1 MVWTGVFT
9 LGFAGYELLITDVLN
24 ARVQEAAREEF
35 VQSLASAVVEPPV
48 TVTVP
53 PEVAAVVDLSEDI
66 LLYEEMPAL
75 EGEPFA
81 SISIPK
87 IGVDEIVIAGVRP
100 DDLQIGPGHMP
111 WTPLPGQPGNA
122 VISGHRVTH
131 GRPFFDLDQLG
142 PGDELMVETTI
153 GVHTYQ
159 VRSTEI
165 VAPTDVW
172 VTNPRRGAW
181 LTLTTCH
188 PRYSAS
194 QRYIVFAELVDGPN
208 LEYAELLDEAVLPDA
223 S

>member
-1 MVWTGVFT
+1 MVWTGLFT
-9 LGFAGYELLITDVLN
+9 LGFAGYELFITDVLN
-24 ARVQEAAREEF
+24 SRVQEAAREEL
-35 VQSLASAVVEPPV
+35 VESLASSVVDPPV

-53 PEVAAVVDLSEDI
+53 PEVATSAQLSEEI
-66 LLYEEMPAL
+66 YHFEELPGV

-81 SISIPK
+81 SIRIPK
-87 IGVDEIVIAGVRP
+87 IGVDEVVIEGVRP
-100 DDLQIGPGHMP
+100 DDLEMGPGHMP

-142 PGDELMVETTI
+142 PGDEIVVETAI

-165 VAPTDVW
+165 VTPTDVW

-194 QRYIVFAELVDGPN
+194 ERYIVFAELVDGPN
-208 LEYAELLDEAVLPDA
+208 LEYARLLEEDA
-223 S
+223 FSGLS